1 MEAPKPIN
9 YSFIKK
15 EVTSEEGQKYSLK
28 ISYENNKFEFIAE
41 KNGKLFKDK
50 FRNECSL
57 SKIQEDNKYFKIF
70 DSPEEILEELNQ
82 KIDLKVPILKESE
95 NNSLNLII
103 FLQNSKYNQA
113 EFRLIKEHM
122 DINKNPEELNSI
134 LEKLFNSFEKLE
146 KENKEL
152 KQQNEEFK
160 KRLDEIESRLAPKKY
175 RDFHWINS
183 TVNVVDSSN
192 FTRNCPSDIML
203 GKKEGDYS
211 LTVGNRNC
219 YIEFSFNT
227 IYFLKAIR
235 ISVYNFECSLKNF
248 TIEIISPNGDRF
260 NIGKFTRSKYR
271 DNTGFE
277 EFQINKECKGIKLY
291 LIDNWGEGGGNYIL
305 ISRIDFN
312 VSE

>member
-15 EVTSEEGQKYSLK
+15 EITSEEGQKYSLK

-57 SKIQEDNKYFKIF
+57 SKIKEDNKYFKIF

-82 KIDLKVPILKESE
+82 KMDLKVPILKESE
-95 NNSLNLII
+95 NNSLDLII

-134 LEKLFNSFEKLE
+134 IEKLFDSFEKLE

-152 KQQNEEFK
+152 KKQNEEFK
-160 KRLDEIESRLAPKKY
+160 KRLDEIENRLAPKKY

-183 TVNVVDSSN
+183 TVNIVDSSK
-192 FTRNCPSDIML
+192 FTNECPADIML
-203 GKKEGDYS
+203 GKKSGVYS
-211 LTVGNRNC
+211 LTVGNRNGF
-219 YIEFSFNT
+219 IEFSFNT

-235 ISVYNFECSLKNF
+235 ISVYNYECSLKNF
-248 TIEIISPNGDRF
+248 TIEIIPPNGDRF
-260 NIGKFTRSKYR
+260 NLGKFTRSKYQN
-271 DNTGFE
+271 NTGFE

-291 LIDNWGEGGGNYIL
+291 LIDNWGEFGGNYIL